1 MRTIASLSLVLGLLF
16 ALPAPS
22 SAQELGR
29 GNLTP
34 AEEAALRAELKRLEI
49 ERSRYDLGASG
60 FEGIWKIDG
69 ERKVGGQTAAYT
81 GELVFE
87 RLPDG
92 KLKITGKC
100 VLVGRT
106 AGKWEG
112 AAAIEDGKVKGTY
125 KATIAGEGK
134 VTFSK
139 RTGPNAGTLSVA
151 FESTSSPK
159 NTGEGVATRALPIT
173 QKQLE
178 TKLFEANAKLQAHR
192 YARPEPIS
200 YRSPSRKTEFRFT
213 PSVEWDPKGV
223 EQDVIDRIEKAQ
235 RTIDLCVFEFSLM
248 KVAEA
253 LVRAKERGVKIRMVY
268 DNREEEQPAVKLIK
282 SKGIDA
288 HSDGRA
294 AYMHNKFMLVD
305 GINLWTGSTNLA
317 PGGIYVADNNAVSFK
332 SPELAAE
339 YQKEFDEMFV
349 DNQFG
354 PRSPKNTNLDWIV
367 VDTGIKLQVRFSP
380 EDECMNRLI
389 EAVKS
394 AKKSIKFMAFAYT
407 SKTLYE
413 AMAERIAAGVKVEG
427 IFESRHAGW
436 ADIKIGPLHALGA
449 KVRYDNNP
457 NAMHH
462 KVIVIDDRYLC
473 TGSFNFSDGA
483 DVQNDENLLVIDSRP
498 LAQAA
503 AREFANIM
511 TVCDPNDPRIATS
524 GMGNGTTNGPSTD
537 DDERGMTD
545 AVTPGN

>member
-1 MRTIASLSLVLGLLF
+1 MRTFASTSLLF
-16 ALPAPS
+16 ALLLALPAEV

-29 GNLTP
+29 GTLTP
-34 AEEAALRAELKRLEI
+34 AEEAALRAELKRLEV

-69 ERKVGGQTAAYT
+69 NRTVGGAAAPYT

-112 AAAIEDGKVKGTY
+112 AGAIEDGKVTGTY

-139 RTGPNAGTLSVA
+139 KAGPNGGALSIS
-151 FESTSSPK
+151 FESSSSPK
-159 NTGEGVATRALPIT
+159 TTGDGAATRALPIT

-192 YARPEPIS
+192 YARPEPIR
-200 YRSPSRKTEFRFT
+200 YRTATRKTEFRFT
-213 PSVEWDPKGV
+213 PTVEWDPKGV
-223 EQDVIDRIEKAQ
+223 EQDVIDRIDRAT

-268 DNREEEQPAVKLIK
+268 DNREEEQPAIKLIK
-282 SKGIDA
+282 EKGISA
-288 HSDGRA
+288 RSDGRA

-317 PGGIYVADNNAVSFK
+317 PGGIYIADNNAVSFK
-332 SPELAAE
+332 DAGLAGE

-349 DNQFG
+349 DGQFG
-354 PRSPKNTNLDWIV
+354 PRSPRNTNLDWMV
-367 VDTGIKLQVRFSP
+367 VDTGVKLQVRFSP
-380 EDECMNRLI
+380 EDECMSRLV

-407 SKTLYE
+407 SKTLYD

-449 KVRYDNNP
+449 TVRFDRNP

-483 DVQNDENLLVIDSRP
+483 DVQNDENLLIIDSRP
-498 LAQAA
+498 MAQAA

-524 GMGNGTTNGPSTD
+524 GMGGGTTHGEEDTD
-537 DDERGMTD
+537 RGLSD
-545 AVTPGN
+545 AVPGN